1 MSHNGLMH
9 RRHRLTGVL
18 MATVLMTSVCAGA
31 VNGQRVRDGASR
43 PAASATGTLLVVGDS
58 LTEGANLLGGLG
70 EMLRTRSPWT
80 TTVMDHK
87 RGRRVSDAVS
97 VVRSHLSRN
106 RKISAIV
113 VALGT
118 NDMLSHGESSYPA
131 TAITSLMSVTR
142 GLPVLWVNV
151 TFDGKVR
158 PIQRTR
164 GANFNRALNSARASW
179 PELRVA
185 DWSAAF
191 VPRGASRYI
200 ADGIHLTTSGYRTRA
215 TWTVSRIIEFA
226 TWNSDRTSTTSSS
239 TTSTSTTTTT
249 TVSAGTSTT
258 TTVSTSTSST
268 APAAGTSTT
277 VQGS

>member
-1 MSHNGLMH
+1 MSHNGPMH
-9 RRHRLTGVL
+9 GRHRLTGAIL
-18 MATVLMTSVCAGA
+18 AAVLMTSVCAGA

-70 EMLRTRSPWT
+70 EMLRTRSPWA

-106 RKISAIV
+106 RQISAIV

-118 NDMLSHGESSYPA
+118 NDMLSHGEASYPA
-131 TAITSLMSVTR
+131 TVITALMSVTR

-164 GANFNRALNSARASW
+164 GANFNRTLNSARASW

-200 ADGIHLTTSGYRTRA
+200 ADGIHLTTSGYRSRA

-239 TTSTSTTTTT
+239 TTSTST
-249 TVSAGTSTT
+249 STT
-258 TTVSTSTSST
+258 TTVSTSTTSATTTSST

-277 VQGS
+277 VPGS